1 MLRLDPSRPDP
12 SRLDLGVGMVVVPD
26 LVPLLDD
33 LDDLLDVYEVE
44 PQTYWLPTP
53 DRLERWRPDEAAFD
67 AIAGRGRPVLAHGVS
82 APVGGAALPD
92 TAMVEQFA
100 RSVEMLGAVAAS
112 EHLASNTVVA
122 GGRTVE
128 VGVFMPPC
136 PTGDGVARAAA
147 AVRRYQRALDV
158 PFSVETGVNYLRPRP
173 GERRDSEIVRSV
185 VELTGCGVVLDLH
198 NLWCNERNGRE
209 TVAEALANLPL
220 DRVTEVH
227 LAGGFEDDGVYLD
240 AHSGATPDPVLAIA
254 ADVLPRLPHARAV
267 IFEVLPAYLWRV
279 GLDPLREHL
288 GQLRD
293 LVERARRTLPPPCAP
308 SATPIALRPPAPPA
322 ANEPTPDEWDLRLA
336 QAVTGADLRAA
347 PVEPE
352 PGIAAMQRIVD
363 SGRRGRVSAAA
374 RTTLRLLIVSL
385 DDRELD
391 AILDGYCRSTT
402 PRLWGF
408 DEGQAFL
415 DHLDAAPTPA
425 VPRLADAIALDRA
438 LLRVLVGGG
447 PVDVVLDGDPHE
459 LASALAAVRVP
470 EAGRRTTVATIA

>member
-1 MLRLDPSRPDP
+1 
-12 SRLDLGVGMVVVPD
+12 MVLVPD

-44 PQTYWLPTP
+44 PQTYWLPTS
-53 DRLERWRPDEAAFD
+53 DRLERWRPDDAAFD
-67 AIAGRGRPVLAHGVS
+67 AIAGRGKPVLAHGVS

-92 TAMVEQFA
+92 TAMVEQFS
-100 RSVEMLGAVAAS
+100 RSVEALGAVAAS

-122 GGRTVE
+122 GGRVLE

-136 PTGDGVARAAA
+136 PTGEGVARAAS

-158 PFSVETGVNYLRPRP
+158 PFSIETGVNYLRPRP

-185 VELTGCGVVLDLH
+185 VELTGCGIVLDLH

-209 TVAEALANLPL
+209 TVTEALANLPL

-227 LAGGFEDDGVYLD
+227 LAGGFEADGVYLD

-254 ADVLPRLPHARAV
+254 ADVLPRLPNARAV

-288 GQLRD
+288 GDLRA
-293 LVERARRTLPPPCAP
+293 LVERARRTLPPPAVP
-308 SATPIALRPPAPPA
+308 SPDRIVLAPPSTA
-322 ANEPTPDEWDLRLA
+322 APEPTGGPTPDEWDVRLA

-347 PVEPE
+347 ALDAE
-352 PGIAAMQRIVD
+352 PGIAVMQRIVD

-385 DDRELD
+385 DERELD
-391 AILDGYCRSTT
+391 ALLDGYCRATP

-415 DHLDAAPTPA
+415 DHLDTAEIPA

-438 LLRVLVGGG
+438 LLRVLAGGG

-459 LASALAAVRVP
+459 LAAALAAGQVP
-470 EAGRRTTVATIA
+470 GPGCRTTVATIA

>member
-1 MLRLDPSRPDP
+1 MP
-12 SRLDLGVGMVVVPD
+12 RLDLGAGMVVVPD

-33 LDDLLDVYEVE
+33 LDDLLDVYEIE

-53 DRLERWRPDEAAFD
+53 DRLERWRPDVAAFD
-67 AIAGRGRPVLAHGVS
+67 AIVERGKPLLAHGVS
-82 APVGGAALPD
+82 APVGGAVPPD
-92 TAMVEQFA
+92 TVMVEQFA
-100 RSVEMLGAVAAS
+100 RSVELLGAIAAS

-122 GGRTVE
+122 RGRTVE
-128 VGVFMPPC
+128 VGVFLPPC
-136 PTGDGVARAAA
+136 PTAEGVARAAA
-147 AVRRYQRALDV
+147 AVRRYQRALEV

-173 GERRDSEIVRSV
+173 GERRDSEIVRGV

-227 LAGGFEDDGVYLD
+227 LAGGFESDGVYLD

-254 ADVLPRLPHARAV
+254 ADVLPRLPNARAV

-288 GQLRD
+288 GVVRD
-293 LVERARRTLPPPCAP
+293 LVDRCRRTLPPPVLA
-308 SATPIALRPPAPPA
+308 RPRIDVRAPA
-322 ANEPTPDEWDLRLA
+322 APAHEPSPDVWDLRLA
-336 QAVTGADLRAA
+336 QAVTGADLGAA
-347 PVEPE
+347 PLCPD
-352 PGIAAMQRIVD
+352 PGLDALRRIVD

-374 RTTLRLLIVSL
+374 RTTLRLLLVSL
-385 DDRELD
+385 AAHELD
-391 AILDGYCRSTT
+391 AVLDEYCRSTP

-415 DHLDAAPTPA
+415 EHLESVAPPDVA
-425 VPRLADAIALDRA
+425 RLADAIALDRA
-438 LLRVLVGGG
+438 LMRVHVGGG

-459 LASALAAVRVP
+459 LAAALAAGNRP
-470 EAGRRTTVATIA
+470 EPGRRTTVATIT